1 MATIKHNGT
10 FEELK
15 AKFSSASGS
24 WEDKGNEKRFI
35 SDGKGIATWW
45 QSTKTITFSG
55 QSPDKENLKTLFET
69 SKDNGQQRISG
80 GEALGT
86 KIFIVHGHDT
96 DSRDQLELV
105 LRRLGLEPYILQ
117 NSDSKSQTIIE
128 ALENNLYTDS
138 AFGIVLLTP
147 DDYGYS
153 KEAGEIGRNPRARQ
167 NVILEMGMLLAKLG
181 RKRIAIVKKGAL
193 ELPSDI
199 DGLLR
204 LEYNTNVKE
213 VAQQLALRIQGA
225 GIEIDSNKIPTAAA

>member
-1 MATIKHNGT
+1 MATIKHNGN

-15 AKFSSASGS
+15 AKFSSANGN

-35 SDGKGIATWW
+35 SEGGGIIAWW
-45 QSTKTITFSG
+45 ESTKTISFTG
-55 QSPDKENLKTLFET
+55 KSPDKENLKYVFET
-69 SKDNGQQRISG
+69 GDDNNPATGK
-80 GEALGT
+80 ATLGT

-128 ALENNLYTDS
+128 ALENNIYTDS

-153 KEAGEIGRNPRARQ
+153 KAKGEIERSPRARQ

-181 RKRIAIVKKGAL
+181 RKRMAIIKKGAL

-213 VAQQLALRIQGA
+213 VAQQLAIRIQGA
-225 GIEIDSNKIPTAAA
+225 GIEIDPNKIPTAAA